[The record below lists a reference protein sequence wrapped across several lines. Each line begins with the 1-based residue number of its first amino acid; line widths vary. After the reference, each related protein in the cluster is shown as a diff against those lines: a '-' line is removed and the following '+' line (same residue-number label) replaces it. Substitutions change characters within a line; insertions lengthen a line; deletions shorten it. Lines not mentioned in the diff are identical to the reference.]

1 MKVERNFLE
10 KSVYLRKFCL
20 IYLIKLNQKNK
31 NCQFCLDKIFEKN
44 YKVRHLSNINY
55 IKEDFFK
62 FSSFFQNLLNS
73 FSKIKSDRAIL
84 LPKIE
89 NEDFMDQLKQKKS
102 KYLFKNFRNSKK
114 KNSSWFQFQ
123 KKIFLKE
130 TQMKKT
136 YYLFNA
142 QNLLNLVSREL
153 YKKSIIGFSKKS
165 LDFIIEILKKTT
177 KNILNKLGNIAINRK
192 LHGKKTIEEWG
203 VNNIICKKIKTEN
216 KVKLGDEFQIKL
228 KKSIRKYK
236 IKKRISNLSKK
247 YKIFDKDIKNDNL
260 IIEKKV
266 KENDDIIL
274 RANKTLMTLLDEILK
289 NRVEEL
295 KKETSCLGA
304 YKPSEIKIL
313 PQIERKTKTN
323 LQKTCLGKKERK
335 KKKSEKRQTHCK
347 NLHKTSNFVNSY
359 SYLSGIDCF
368 LFLKN
373 NKIYNDLQLCTSLF
387 LILISDFNSR
397 LQKYK
402 IWS

>member
-1 MKVERNFLE
+1 MKGGRNFLE

-20 IYLIKLNQKNK
+20 IYLIRLSQKNK
-31 NCQFCLDKIFEKN
+31 NFQFRLDKIFEKN
-44 YKVRHLSNINY
+44 NKLRHLPNINY

-62 FSSFFQNLLNS
+62 FSSFFQNLINS

-102 KYLFKNFRNSKK
+102 KYLFKNFRKSKK

-123 KKIFLKE
+123 KKIFLQQ
-130 TQMKKT
+130 TQLKKT
-136 YYLFNA
+136 YYLFNS

-192 LHGKKTIEEWG
+192 LYGKKTIEEWG
-203 VNNIICKKIKTEN
+203 VNNIICKKIKTKN
-216 KVKLGDEFQIKL
+216 KFKFGSEFQIKL
-228 KKSIRKYK
+228 KRSIRKYK

-247 YKIFDKDIKNDNL
+247 YKIYDKDIKDDNL
-260 IIEKKV
+260 IIEKKL

-274 RANKTLMTLLDEILK
+274 RANKTLMALLDEILK

-295 KKETSCLGA
+295 KKATSCLGA

-313 PQIERKTKTN
+313 PQLERKTN
-323 LQKTCLGKKERK
+323 LQKTVLGKKEKNK
-335 KKKSEKRQTHCK
+335 KKKEKKESYCK
-347 NLHKTSNFVNSY
+347 NLHKTSNLVNSY

-373 NKIYNDLQLCTSLF
+373 NKIYNNLQLCTSLF

-397 LQKYK
+397 FQKYK
-402 IWS
+402 I

>member
-1 MKVERNFLE
+1 MKFGRNFLE
-10 KSVYLRKFCL
+10 KSLYLRKFCL

-44 YKVRHLSNINY
+44 YKVRDLPNINY

-62 FSSFFQNLLNS
+62 FSSFFQNLINS

-102 KYLFKNFRNSKK
+102 KYLFKNFRKSKK

-123 KKIFLKE
+123 KKIFLQQ
-130 TQMKKT
+130 TQLKKT
-136 YYLFNA
+136 YYLFNS

-192 LHGKKTIEEWG
+192 LYGKKTIEEWG
-203 VNNIICKKIKTEN
+203 VNNIICKKIKTKN
-216 KVKLGDEFQIKL
+216 KFKFGSEFQIKL
-228 KKSIRKYK
+228 KRSIRKYK

-247 YKIFDKDIKNDNL
+247 YKIYDKDIKDDNL
-260 IIEKKV
+260 IIEKKL

-274 RANKTLMTLLDEILK
+274 RANKTLMALLDEILK

-295 KKETSCLGA
+295 KKATSCLGA

-313 PQIERKTKTN
+313 PQLERKTN
-323 LQKTCLGKKERK
+323 LQKTVLGKKEKNK
-335 KKKSEKRQTHCK
+335 KKKEKKESYCK
-347 NLHKTSNFVNSY
+347 NLHKTSNLVNSY

-373 NKIYNDLQLCTSLF
+373 NEIYNNLQLCTSLF

-397 LQKYK
+397 FQKYK
-402 IWS
+402 F